1 MSEMKELLRLL
12 GELDDQLVGCMRC
25 GMCQAVCPIYGQSG
39 READVARGKI
49 ALLEGLAHELVK
61 DPQGVQDKVTR
72 CLLCGSCAANCP
84 SGVKALDIFLK
95 ARVILT
101 GYLGLSSVKKAIFRG
116 MLVKPKLFNRLLGM
130 ASMFQG
136 LFTSPVNDIIGS
148 SCSRFL
154 EPVLGDRHLM
164 LLAKTPLHKEVPSM
178 DTPAGKSGLKVAFFP
193 GCLADKIFPRVGHAV
208 LKVLNH
214 HGVGVFMPEGQACC
228 GIPALSSGDRQ
239 SYEKLVRA
247 NLAVFAAGKFDA
259 LVTPCATCTSTMK
272 KIWPM
277 MSEGMSASEQAAL
290 RELSAKIMDVNAF
303 VVDKLGL
310 AAPEPNADAVSVTV
324 HDPCHLKKSL
334 GVSAQPRTVLSL
346 NPHYKVTEMAASDAC
361 CGCGGSFTLAYADM
375 SSKIGQQKRDNIKN
389 TGAQVVAMGCPACML
404 QISDMLSRN
413 GDRVSVKHPMELY
426 AEGL

>member
-1 MSEMKELLRLL
+1 MADMRELLKLL
-12 GELDDQLVGCMRC
+12 GELDDQLVSCMRC
-25 GMCQAVCPIYGQSG
+25 GMCQAVCPIYGQTGLES
-39 READVARGKI
+39 DVARGKI
-49 ALLEGLAHELVK
+49 ALLEGLAKELVK
-61 DPQGVQDKVTR
+61 DPKGVQDKVTR

-101 GYLGLSSVKKAIFRG
+101 GYMGLSTVKQAIFRG
-116 MLVKPKLFNRLLGM
+116 MLVKPKLFNKLLGM

-136 LFTSPVNDIIGS
+136 LFTTPVNDIIGS
-148 SCSRFL
+148 SCSRWL
-154 EPVLGDRHLM
+154 EPVLGERHLM
-164 LLAKTPLHKEVPSM
+164 LLAKTPLHKDVPSL

-208 LKVLNH
+208 LKVLKH
-214 HGVGVFMPEGQACC
+214 HGVGVFLPEGQACC

-239 SYEKLVRA
+239 SYEKLVRT
-247 NLAVFAAGKFDA
+247 NLEVFAKGQFDY

-277 MSEGMSASEQAAL
+277 MSEGMSPTEQAAI

-310 AAPEPNADAVSVTV
+310 TPPAPAADAVAVTV

-334 GVSAQPRTVLSL
+334 GVSVQPRTVLAM

-361 CGCGGSFTLAYADM
+361 CGCGGSFTLSHADM
-375 SSKIGQQKRDNIKN
+375 SAKIGQQKRDNIKN
-389 TGAQVVAMGCPACML
+389 SGAQVVAMGCPACML

-413 GDRVSVKHPMELY
+413 GDRVSVKHPMEIY